1 MADDEYAIRGCHGT
15 IAPQS
20 DEAYYDDRS
29 DASDDIE
36 KGRLNFPTKLY
47 GRERELDV
55 LHNIYNKMVN
65 SSNILDNSIREETG
79 KEGEEEEDAD
89 NKCTSCVFLGGYSG
103 IGK

>member
-1 MADDEYAIRGCHGT
+1 MADDEYAISGCHGT

-29 DASDDIE
+29 DASDDME
-36 KGRLNFPTKLY
+36 KGRLKFPTKLY

-55 LHNIYNKMVN
+55 LHNIYNKLVN
-65 SSNILDNSIREETG
+65 DRNILDNSIREETG
-79 KEGEEEEDAD
+79 DEDEEEDTD
-89 NKCTSCVFLGGYSG
+89 IFTSCVFLGGYSG

>member
-1 MADDEYAIRGCHGT
+1 MAEDDYAISGCHGT

-29 DASDDIE
+29 DASDDME
-36 KGRLNFPTKLY
+36 KGRLKFPTKLY

-65 SSNILDNSIREETG
+65 STDILDNSIREETG
-79 KEGEEEEDAD
+79 KGGEEEEEDM
-89 NKCTSCVFLGGYSG
+89 CTSCVFLGGYSG